1 MTAEMIGTVLGT
13 GVTVLLIMTANW
25 LIFTKA
31 GRPGW
36 QSLIPVYNIYAQ
48 YKICWNGWIGVF
60 SLVLATTIGAS
71 AVAGVDPIDLAAP
84 VIILFSIQMV
94 FCYKFAKA
102 FGKGFLMS
110 LVLMFTAGL
119 GRMILGFG
127 KSVYVRKA

>member
-1 MTAEMIGTVLGT
+1 MTAEMIGIGLGT
-13 GVTVLLIMTANW
+13 GVSVLLIMTANW

-36 QSLIPVYNIYAQ
+36 QSLIPVYNVYAQ
-48 YKICWNGWIGVF
+48 YKICWNGWIGIF
-60 SLVLATTIGAS
+60 SLILATTIGTLAL
-71 AVAGVDPIDLAAP
+71 AGEDPMNLAAL
-84 VIILFSIQMV
+84 VIILFMIQMV

-102 FGKGFLMS
+102 FGKGFLMG

-119 GRMILGFG
+119 GRMVLGFG